1 MQPIHFP
8 QEEAWD
14 IKKIII
20 VTSIVV
26 VGVAGVMYGTGFL
39 SSAKNKIVTE
49 KPFLPNSEKVAGVA
63 TSDPETSSS
72 STEKGTTTFSSSLQ
86 KGVSQTIESIKADVE
101 DLNVT
106 EIATSSPQVQKIIKD
121 IQSLQKY
128 PESQA
133 KEMCQK
139 ICSSL

>member
-1 MQPIHFP
+1 MQPIQFP

-20 VTSIVV
+20 ATSIM
-26 VGVAGVMYGTGFL
+26 VAGIVGVMYGAGFL
-39 SSAKNKIVTE
+39 PSQRNKIVAKKT
-49 KPFLPNSEKVAGVA
+49 LQPNSEKVAGA
-63 TSDPETSSS
+63 TTSNAEDSSS
-72 STEKGTTTFSSSLQ
+72 STEKGTARFSSSLQ
-86 KGVSQTIESIKADVE
+86 KSVSRTIESIKEDVK